1 MSRFRRL
8 GWNWL
13 DFCVHVGIPKPP
25 GLWFDS
31 GMFIETVPNRSSP
44 PAVLLRESFRD
55 EQGRAQKRTLA
66 NLSKL
71 PGDVID
77 GLRALLKGGTVIGA
91 GPEELQIERSL
102 PHGHVAAALGMLRRI
117 ALDRLILSTAK
128 DAASRRHCDLVVAMI
143 VDRLIT
149 PRSKLGFVRA
159 VDEETA
165 ISSLGAVL
173 RLGEVK
179 EREAYEAL
187 DWLLERQQRIENGL
201 ARRHLQDGV
210 LVLYDVSSSYFE
222 GRRCPLARHGYS
234 RDHRGDRPQIVYG
247 LLCTRD
253 GLPVAVEV
261 FDGNTAD
268 PATLSA
274 QVEKLKDRFGLSRVV
289 LVGDRGMITSARIGE
304 DLRPAGLDWITCLRA
319 PAIQALAAE
328 NGPLQLSLFD
338 ERDLA
343 EISAPEMFPDERLI
357 VCRNRELAAER
368 GRKREEL
375 LSATERE
382 LVRIQAQVRRRHS
395 PLRSAAEIGL
405 AVGAVL
411 NSRKMAKHFAVEIR
425 DGHFAF
431 QRRTQQIEQEAR
443 LDGIYVI
450 RTSVPVEHLDASEA
464 VQAYKDLSR
473 VERAFRS
480 LKTIDLDIRPI
491 RHWTAPRVRAHVFLC
506 MLAYHVEWHLRDA
519 LAPLLFHD
527 TELAAARAERTSP
540 VASTQPSDSVKAK
553 KATKRSA
560 DAQRVMGFAGLMT
573 HLGTMTRNTM
583 RVTMRTAHRF
593 ALFAKPTPL
602 QEAAF
607 KLLNLEPMRVQ

>member
-1 MSRFRRL
+1 
-8 GWNWL
+8 
-13 DFCVHVGIPKPP
+13 
-25 GLWFDS
+25 
-31 GMFIETVPNRSSP
+31 MFIETVPNRSSP
-44 PAVLLRESFRD
+44 PAVLLRESYRD
-55 EQGRAQKRTLA
+55 EEGRAQKRTLA

-71 PGDVID
+71 PGDVIN
-77 GLRALLKGGTVIGA
+77 GLKALLKGGTVIGT
-91 GPEELQIERSL
+91 GPNEMQIERSL
-102 PHGHVAAALGMLRRI
+102 PHGHVAAALGMLRGI
-117 ALDRLILSTAK
+117 AL
-128 DAASRRHCDLVVAMI
+128 
-143 VDRLIT
+143 DRLIT
-149 PRSKLGFVRA
+149 PRSKLRFVDG

-165 ISSLGAVL
+165 TKSLGAL
-173 RLGEVK
+173 LCRGEVK

-187 DWLLERQQRIENGL
+187 DWLLDRQRRIESGL

-222 GRRCPLARHGYS
+222 GRCCPLAQHGYS

-247 LLCTRD
+247 LLCTRE

-274 QVEKLKDRFGLSRVV
+274 QVEKLKDRFGISRVV
-289 LVGDRGMITSARIGE
+289 LVGDRGMITSARIGT
-304 DLRPAGLDWITCLRA
+304 DLRPAGVDWITCLRA

-343 EISAPEMFPDERLI
+343 EISAPEMFPGERLI

-368 GRKREEL
+368 ARKREEL
-375 LSATERE
+375 LAATERE
-382 LVRIQAQVRRRHS
+382 LARIQAQVRRRHS

-405 AVGAVL
+405 AVGGVV
-411 NSRKMAKHFAVEIR
+411 NSRKMAKHLAIEIR

-431 QRRTQQIEQEAR
+431 QRRIEQIEAEAR
-443 LDGIYVI
+443 LDGVYVI
-450 RTSVPVEHLDASEA
+450 RTSVPVEHLDANEA

-480 LKTIDLDIRPI
+480 MKTVDLDIRPI

-527 TELAAARAERTSP
+527 TERAAARAERSSP
-540 VASTQPSDSVKAK
+540 VASTEPSEAAKAK
-553 KATKRSA
+553 KATKRTA
-560 DAQRVMGFAGLMT
+560 NGQRVMGFAGLMT
-573 HLGTMTRNTM
+573 HLGTLTRNTM
-583 RVTMRTAHRF
+583 RVPMRTAHRF
-593 ALFAKPTPL
+593 TLYAKTTPL

-607 KLLNLEPMRVQ
+607 SLLNLEPMRVQ

>member
-1 MSRFRRL
+1 
-8 GWNWL
+8 
-13 DFCVHVGIPKPP
+13 
-25 GLWFDS
+25 
-31 GMFIETVPNRSSP
+31 MFIETVPNRTSP
-44 PAVLLRESFRD
+44 PAVLLRESYRD

-71 PGDVID
+71 PGDIVD
-77 GLRALLKGGTVIGA
+77 GLKALLKGGTVIGT
-91 GPEELQIERSL
+91 GPEEMRIARSL
-102 PHGHVAAALGMLRRI
+102 PHGHVAAVLGTLRRI

-143 VDRLIT
+143 VDRLIA

-165 ISSLGAVL
+165 STTLGTVL
-173 RLGEVK
+173 RLGAVK

-187 DWLLERQQRIENGL
+187 DWLLAQQTRIENGL
-201 ARRHLQDGV
+201 ARRHLRDGV

-222 GRRCPLARHGYS
+222 GRCCPLAQHGYS

-247 LLCTRD
+247 LLCTRA

-261 FDGNTAD
+261 FEGNAAD
-268 PATLSA
+268 PSTLSA
-274 QVEKLKDRFGLSRVV
+274 QVSKLKQRFGLSHVV

-304 DLRPAGLDWITCLRA
+304 DLRPAGLDWLTCLRA

-368 GRKREEL
+368 QRKREEL
-375 LSATERE
+375 LTATERD
-382 LVRIQAQVRRRHS
+382 LARIQAQVRRKYA
-395 PLRSAAEIGL
+395 PLRGAAAIGM
-405 AVGAVL
+405 AVGAVV
-411 NSRKMAKHFAVEIR
+411 NNRKVGKHFAIEIG
-425 DGHFAF
+425 DSHLTV
-431 QRRTQQIEQEAR
+431 QRRAAQIEQEAR

-450 RTSVPVEHLDASEA
+450 RTSVPAEQLDTEEA
-464 VQAYKDLSR
+464 VKAYKDLSR

-480 LKTIDLDIRPI
+480 LKTVDLDIRPI
-491 RHWTAPRVRAHVFLC
+491 RHWTADRVRSHVFLC

-527 TELAAARAERTSP
+527 TELTAAKAARSSP
-540 VASTQPSDSVKAK
+540 VASTEPSDAAKAK
-553 KATKRSA
+553 KAIKRSA
-560 DAQRVMGFAGLMT
+560 DGHRVMCFADLIN
-573 HLGTMTRNTM
+573 HLGTLTRNTM
-583 RVTMRTAHRF
+583 HLSLRGTHRF
-593 ALFAKPTPL
+593 ALFSTPTRL

-607 KLLNLEPMRVQ
+607 KLLEVEPLRVQ

>member
-1 MSRFRRL
+1 
-8 GWNWL
+8 
-13 DFCVHVGIPKPP
+13 
-25 GLWFDS
+25 
-31 GMFIETVPNRSSP
+31 MFIETVPNRTSP
-44 PAVLLRESFRD
+44 PAVLLRESYRD

-71 PGDVID
+71 PSAVVE
-77 GLRALLKGGTVIGA
+77 GLKGLLKGGAVIGT
-91 GPEELQIERSL
+91 GPDEMRIARSL
-102 PHGHVAAALGMLRRI
+102 PHGHVAAVLGTLRKI

-128 DAASRRHCDLVVAMI
+128 DAVSRRHCDLVVAMI
-143 VDRLIT
+143 VDRLIA

-165 ISSLGAVL
+165 STTLGAVL
-173 RLGEVK
+173 RLGAVK

-187 DWLLERQQRIENGL
+187 DWLLARQARIENGL
-201 ARRHLQDGV
+201 ARRHLRDGV

-222 GRRCPLARHGYS
+222 GRCCPLAQHGYS

-247 LLCTRD
+247 LLCTRA

-261 FDGNTAD
+261 FEGNAAD
-268 PATLSA
+268 PATLST
-274 QVEKLKDRFGLSRVV
+274 QLNKLKRRFGLSRVV

-368 GRKREEL
+368 QRKREAL
-375 LSATERE
+375 LSATERD
-382 LVRIQAQVRRRHS
+382 LARIQARVRRKHA
-395 PLRSAAEIGL
+395 PLRGSAAIGMAVGTVFNNRKVGKHFVIEIGDSHL
-405 AVGAVL
+405 TV
-411 NSRKMAKHFAVEIR
+411 
-425 DGHFAF
+425 
-431 QRRTQQIEQEAR
+431 QRQAAQIEQEAR

-450 RTSVPVEHLDASEA
+450 RTSVPAQQLDTAEA
-464 VQAYKDLSR
+464 VQAYKDLAR

-480 LKTIDLDIRPI
+480 LKTVDLDIRPI
-491 RHWTAPRVRAHVFLC
+491 RHWIADRVRSHVFLC

-527 TELAAARAERTSP
+527 TELVAARAERSSP
-540 VASTQPSDSVKAK
+540 VAGTQPSDPAKAK

-560 DAQRVMGFAGLMT
+560 DGHRVMCFADLIN
-573 HLGTMTRNTM
+573 HLGTLTRNAM
-583 RVTMRTAHRF
+583 RLSLRGTHRF
-593 ALFAKPTPL
+593 TLYSTPTRSQEVAFRLLRIEPL
-602 QEAAF
+602 
-607 KLLNLEPMRVQ
+607 RVQ